1 MKAKTKLI
9 ATIMAMCLVI
19 SLGVIGILAV
29 KTLNMSVGGNI
40 TFSADG
46 LALEVSQGVF
56 KTDNDAEYTN
66 ITSQTGKLQA
76 FAIDTNTKQSD
87 IQDKIDSWTNLELT
101 LDSKGDAILH
111 FSVTNKMTTPLYVYV
126 ATTLGTNTNDNMNL
140 TVSPN
145 GTQISAGATTAFEIT
160 FDIIDTSINAGL
172 AGFSVAV
179 DFEKQERVL
188 LNTQY
193 KIDTTTGLETTEVD
207 YYYVEMGTYNG
218 QPVRWRYVADSN
230 GTRYDG
236 TAPVASLSGY
246 YVLETKI
253 PTTSKAFLPSA
264 KYAQNSS
271 DSKYYHNTEGYT
283 NIYANDYGISDIR
296 AYLTNTGAGGFMEAL
311 GITTDNAVY
320 QMIKSR
326 SITDLYSNIVG
337 SAGTAINATNA
348 NYSLSLT
355 GDKDIKGQSDK
366 FWLMSQQEVNTFF
379 ADQESRRWDSSSAN
393 SYWLRSPNSSYTNSA
408 CYVNT
413 SGSNY
418 YDYLFI
424 TDGLRAAFKI

>member
-56 KTDNDAEYTN
+56 KTDSDAEYTN

-76 FAIDTNTKQSD
+76 FAIDTNTKLSD
-87 IQDKIDSWTNLELT
+87 IQDKIDSWANLELT

-126 ATTLGTNTNDNMNL
+126 ATNLGTNTNNNMNL

-172 AGFSVAV
+172 AGFNVSV
-179 DFEKQERVL
+179 DFAKESITKAQ
-188 LNTQY
+188 N
-193 KIDTTTGLETTEVD
+193 KIDPETGLETTEVD
-207 YYYVEMGTYNG
+207 YYYIEMGTYNG
-218 QPVRWRYVADSN
+218 QPVRWRYIADST

-236 TAPVASLSGY
+236 TTPVTSLSGY
-246 YVLETKI
+246 YILETVIDTKM
-253 PTTSKAFLPSA
+253 AFLEES
-264 KYAQNSS
+264 KQNV
-271 DSKYYHNTEGYT
+271 YNNTHKAEGYT
-283 NIYANDYGISDIR
+283 NIIITDYGLSDIR
-296 AYLTNTGAGGFMEAL
+296 AYLTNLGNGGFLESLA
-311 GITTDNAVY
+311 ITTDNAIY
-320 QMIKSR
+320 QMIESR
-326 SITDLYSNIVG
+326 SIIDLYSDI
-337 SAGTAINATNA
+337 AGLAGNAVDSTDIWH
-348 NYSLSLT
+348 SLSLT

-366 FWLMSQQEVNTFF
+366 FWLLSAKEASTFF
-379 ADQESRRWDSSSAN
+379 TDNESRIWNRELDSSLWDLGA
-393 SYWLRSPNSSYTNSA
+393 YYLRSPYSA
-408 CYVNT
+408 GHRYGYNVWGNGGIGTDYVH
-413 SGSNY
+413 Y
-418 YDYLFI
+418 EYLV
-424 TDGLRAAFKI
+424 RPAFKI